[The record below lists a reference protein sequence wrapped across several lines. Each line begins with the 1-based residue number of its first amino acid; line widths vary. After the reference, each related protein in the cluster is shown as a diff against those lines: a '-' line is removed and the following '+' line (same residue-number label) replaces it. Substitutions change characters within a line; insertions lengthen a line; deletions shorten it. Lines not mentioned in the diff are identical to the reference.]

1 VPTAAGT
8 VHLAGEAITGLST
21 EAIARR
27 GIGLVPQG
35 RRLFSGLTVDE
46 NLRLGALS
54 RTRGAGTHW
63 TRERIYDRF
72 PRIRERLRTSV
83 ELLSGGEQQMVAIA
97 RALAGNVRVLLM
109 DEPFE
114 GLSPAMVEEVHA
126 GIQSLRGEVAIVII
140 EHHLDLVLALSDRAV
155 VLDRGSVSHVGPS
168 APLREDLELRRRV
181 LWV

>member
-1 VPTAAGT
+1 
-8 VHLAGEAITGLST
+8 
-21 EAIARR
+21 
-27 GIGLVPQG
+27 
-35 RRLFSGLTVDE
+35 
-46 NLRLGALS
+46 
-54 RTRGAGTHW
+54 
-63 TRERIYDRF
+63 
-72 PRIRERLRTSV
+72 
-83 ELLSGGEQQMVAIA
+83 MVAIA

-126 GIQSLRGEVAIVII
+126 GIQSLRGEVAVVII